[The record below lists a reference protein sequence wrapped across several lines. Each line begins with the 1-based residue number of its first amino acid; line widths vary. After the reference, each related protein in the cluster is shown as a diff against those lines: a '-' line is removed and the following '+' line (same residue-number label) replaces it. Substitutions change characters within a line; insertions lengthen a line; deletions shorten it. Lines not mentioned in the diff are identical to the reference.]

1 VSQREDHVSAKEN
14 VMRRTTIAIGIV
26 ALVEA
31 AGCTPVTMYS
41 TMSTHTLDTAADQQ
55 TDVVWLLES
64 NKGLLRCSNSA
75 TGPVCV
81 KPQIVAPGAA
91 PPPGR
96 FRNRRPRIPSH
107 PHPPRILSDA
117 SSVTSTRA
125 HARRVRP
132 RGITLHVAASR
143 QPAPRPE
150 AFWFSYAEP

>member
-91 PPPGR
+91 PPP
-96 FRNRRPRIPSH
+96 
-107 PHPPRILSDA
+107 
-117 SSVTSTRA
+117 
-125 HARRVRP
+125 
-132 RGITLHVAASR
+132 AAS
-143 QPAPRPE
+143 PAPSAAPRPCPE
-150 AFWFSYAEP
+150 PAAEDTVPPAPASDPL